1 MTKTT
6 REQRL
11 RDDEPAFPIVGA
23 CADNQFNGMT
33 LRDYFAA
40 RAMSLVE
47 REWDTMHQD
56 QLEAITSIAYRIAD
70 AMLKARKEPGQ

>member
-1 MTKTT
+1 MTT

-33 LRDYFAA
+33 LRDYFAIRCLPQWFGTGSPDS
-40 RAMSLVE
+40 RAK
-47 REWDTMHQD
+47 
-56 QLEAITSIAYRIAD
+56 AAYADAD